1 MANPYQALKCRAIFL
16 PEIMPELDATFSV
29 TYTTNKQSNTYLN
42 NRKLEPVMKKYSTIL
57 ISLLSLFILS
67 CSQDGNTGK
76 FADFNMIN
84 VAEPMQGLTTG
95 GQPSL
100 QDLKLLAESGT
111 KVVINLRTKD
121 EFKRFDE
128 KKVVED
134 LGMTY
139 VSIEIAGSDGITAA
153 NAKRLDEALNNLQ
166 QPALVH
172 CASSNRVGGLLAY
185 RAFKIQGKTAEEAF
199 ALGKISGMSSTE
211 KRVKKLLGL

>member
-1 MANPYQALKCRAIFL
+1 
-16 PEIMPELDATFSV
+16 
-29 TYTTNKQSNTYLN
+29 
-42 NRKLEPVMKKYSTIL
+42 MKKHFTVL
-57 ISLLSLFILS
+57 ICLSSLLILS
-67 CSQDGNTGK
+67 CSQGGNTGK
-76 FADFNMIN
+76 FAAFNMIN
-84 VAEPMQGLTTG
+84 AAEPMTGLTTG

-100 QDLKLLAESGT
+100 DDLKLLAESGT
-111 KVVINLRTKD
+111 KVVVNLRTKG

-128 KKVVED
+128 KKAVED

-153 NAKRLDEALNNLQ
+153 NAKRLDDALNNLK

-185 RAFKIQGKTAEEAF
+185 RAFKFQEKSAEEALAF
-199 ALGKISGMSSTE
+199 GKKSGMSSTE